1 MTVCVCLNN
10 YLPIYSIKV
19 QEHPSDVLWWHRQ
32 RTRTS
37 LQTQQRRSCWTR
49 VPNKV
54 RASRVIVLL
63 NTASKMSFSSSHP
76 VAFQAFTLADSCA
89 DVATLLTLN
98 STPRYSEM
106 KMKAKVKAGVLF
118 FLLALV
124 WHACLH
130 LTAINLDKNR
140 SGCLTP
146 LSVHY
151 KQFMVPLSVMSS
163 PSCCIKLKCCIVFSR
178 IARFTNV
185 QHLSIHISKNFGAES
200 TRVYYIGLRGEYSEV
215 SHSCLK
221 PKLLDL
227 RWYVFFPD
235 HSQYIVWNK
244 PTNRLI
250 LLTSVL
256 LWNVCST
263 CRDLIPFSTLKGWYT
278 WNHQYVYMCRDVELQ
293 SWLD

>member
-1 MTVCVCLNN
+1 MIVCVCLNN

-19 QEHPSDVLWWHRQ
+19 QEHSSDVLWWHRQ

-37 LQTQQRRSCWTR
+37 LQTQQRHSCWTR

-54 RASRVIVLL
+54 RASIVVLL

-106 KMKAKVKAGVLF
+106 RMKVKAVVLV

-124 WHACLH
+124 CHACFH
-130 LTAINLDKNR
+130 LTAINLDRNR

-151 KQFMVPLSVMSS
+151 KQFMVPW
-163 PSCCIKLKCCIVFSR
+163 
-178 IARFTNV
+178 A
-185 QHLSIHISKNFGAES
+185 
-200 TRVYYIGLRGEYSEV
+200 
-215 SHSCLK
+215 
-221 PKLLDL
+221 
-227 RWYVFFPD
+227 
-235 HSQYIVWNK
+235 
-244 PTNRLI
+244 
-250 LLTSVL
+250 
-256 LWNVCST
+256 
-263 CRDLIPFSTLKGWYT
+263 
-278 WNHQYVYMCRDVELQ
+278 
-293 SWLD
+293 